1 MMTQVEAAGHAGTR
15 PRWGCGSIAGIMETL
30 ATPLLEEATGG
41 RDVFLDVDLRRGQLR
56 RNLRGAIREAIQDGR
71 LATGTRLPSSRRLAT
86 DLRVSRGVVADTY
99 DQLTAEGYLETQP
112 RQAPL
117 VAGVGAAPPVAD
129 EPARPTWAVDFIA
142 TTPDVELFPRRA
154 WIRATERALRN
165 APNEALDYG
174 DHRGRIE
181 LRRALSAYLGRVR
194 GVRIEP
200 ERMAITQGFTQGL
213 DLVSRV
219 LLARGAR
226 TIAFESPS
234 QRSGWTTPEG
244 VGLRVEGIPVDRDGV
259 RTDALGALTG
269 AAIVVTPAHQFPT
282 GAVMAPE
289 RRADLVA
296 WANREDRLIIEDDYD
311 AEFRYD
317 RNAIGAIQGLDP
329 CRVIHVGTAS
339 KTLAPGI
346 RLGWMSLPDELVDEV
361 RAAKAAQDSGSP
373 ALEQLALAEL
383 IESGDYDRHVARARH
398 VYRQRRDAMMA
409 ALARHVPGLTVQGAA
424 AGLHVLL
431 RLPDSVDDVA
441 VQAGA
446 AERGIGVNPL
456 SPMSHTG
463 APEPGLV
470 VGYSRL
476 TVESIE
482 SAVAALAASLAD
494 SGVPGIR
501 PRPRSPRLG

>member
-1 MMTQVEAAGHAGTR
+1 MAA
-15 PRWGCGSIAGIMETL
+15 L

-41 RDVFLDVDLRRGQLR
+41 RDVLLELDLRRGQLR
-56 RNLRGAIREAIQDGR
+56 RNLRCAIREAIQDGR

-117 VAGVGAAPPVAD
+117 VAGVGAAPPLPD

-154 WIRATERALRN
+154 WIRATERAMRD

-181 LRRALSAYLGRVR
+181 LRRALSGYLGRVR

-200 ERMAITQGFTQGL
+200 ERMVITQGFTQGL

-219 LLARGAR
+219 LLARGGT
-226 TIAFESPS
+226 TIAFEAPS
-234 QRSGWTTPEG
+234 QPTGWATPEG
-244 VGLRVEGIPVDRDGV
+244 VGLRVVGVPVDGDGI
-259 RTDALGALTG
+259 RTDALDGLAA

-296 WANREDRLIIEDDYD
+296 WANRADRLIIEDDYD

-329 CRVIHVGTAS
+329 CRVIHIGTAS

-346 RLGWMSLPDELVDEV
+346 RLGWMSLPDTLVDEV

-373 ALEQLALAEL
+373 SIEQLALAQL
-383 IESGDYDRHVARARH
+383 IDSGDYDRHVARARH
-398 VYRQRRDAMMA
+398 VYRQRRDTLIAT
-409 ALARHVPGLTVQGAA
+409 LARHLPGFSIEGAA

-431 RLPDSVDDVA
+431 RLPDTVDDVA
-441 VQAGA
+441 IQSVA
-446 AERGIGVNPL
+446 AERGIGVIPL
-456 SPMSHTG
+456 SPMSRPGT
-463 APEPGLV
+463 PKRGLV
-470 VGYSRL
+470 LGYSRL
-476 TVESIE
+476 SVERME
-482 SAVAALAASLAD
+482 SAVAALAGCLAD
-494 SGVPGIR
+494 AGLATSR
-501 PRPRSPRLG
+501 PAERASRRAVTARLA

>member
-1 MMTQVEAAGHAGTR
+1 MHRGPSCA
-15 PRWGCGSIAGIMETL
+15 SIAGIMEAL

-41 RDVFLDVDLRRGQLR
+41 RDVLLEMDLRRGQLR
-56 RNLRGAIREAIQDGR
+56 RNLRCALREAIQDGR

-117 VAGVGAAPPVAD
+117 VAGVGAAPPVAE
-129 EPARPTWAVDFIA
+129 EPARLTWAVDFIA

-154 WIRATERALRN
+154 WIRAAERALRD
-165 APNEALDYG
+165 APNEAFDYG

-181 LRRALSAYLGRVR
+181 LRRALSSYLGRVR

-200 ERMAITQGFTQGL
+200 ERMVITQGFTQGL
-213 DLVSRV
+213 DLISRV
-219 LLARGAR
+219 LLARGS
-226 TIAFESPS
+226 TEIAFETLS
-234 QRSGWTTPEG
+234 QPNGWATPEA
-244 VGLRVEGIPVDRDGV
+244 VGLRVVGVPVDGDGV
-259 RTDALGALTG
+259 RTDALDALGA

-282 GAVMAPE
+282 GVVMAPE

-296 WANREDRLIIEDDYD
+296 WANRADRLIIEDDYD
-311 AEFRYD
+311 AEYRYD

-329 CRVIHVGTAS
+329 CRVIHIGTAS

-346 RLGWMSLPDELVDEV
+346 RLGWMSLPDTLIDEV

-373 ALEQLALAEL
+373 SIEQLALAAL
-383 IESGDYDRHVARARH
+383 IDSGDYDRHVARARH
-398 VYRQRRDAMMA
+398 VYRQRRDTLIAE
-409 ALARHVPGLTVQGAA
+409 LGRHLSGLPIQGAA

-441 VQAGA
+441 VAAAA

-456 SPMSHTG
+456 SPMSRAG
-463 APEPGLV
+463 EPQRGLV
-470 VGYSRL
+470 LGYSRL
-476 TVESIE
+476 SVERIE
-482 SAVAALAASLAD
+482 TAVGALAVCLAD
-494 SGVPGIR
+494 AGVAK
-501 PRPRSPRLG
+501 RLTAAARGRAVTVPLAQASSS

>member
-1 MMTQVEAAGHAGTR
+1 
-15 PRWGCGSIAGIMETL
+15 METL
-30 ATPLLEEATGG
+30 ATPLIDEATGG
-41 RDVFLDVDLRRGQLR
+41 RDVFLELDLRRGQLR
-56 RNLRGAIREAIQDGR
+56 RNLRGAIREAIQEGR

-99 DQLTAEGYLETQP
+99 DQLTAEGYLDTQP

-117 VAGVGAAPPVAD
+117 VAGVGAAPPLAD
-129 EPARPTWAVDFIA
+129 EPARPTWDVDFIP

-165 APNEALDYG
+165 APNEALDYS

-194 GVRIEP
+194 GVRIEA
-200 ERMAITQGFTQGL
+200 ERMAITQGFTQAL

-219 LLARGAR
+219 FLARGAT

-234 QRSGWTTPEG
+234 QRAGWATPEG
-244 VGLRVEGIPVDRDGV
+244 AGLRVEGVPVDRDGV
-259 RTDALGALTG
+259 RTDALGALTA

-296 WANREDRLIIEDDYD
+296 WANRENRLIIEDDYD

-329 CRVIHVGTAS
+329 CRVVHVGTAS
-339 KTLAPGI
+339 KTLVPGI
-346 RLGWMSLPDELVDEV
+346 RLGWMSLPDELVDEI
-361 RAAKAAQDSGSP
+361 RLAKGAQDSGSP
-373 ALEQLALAEL
+373 ALDQLALAEL

-398 VYRQRRDAMMA
+398 VYRQRRDALID
-409 ALARHVPGLTVQGAA
+409 ALAGHLPGLAVHGAA

-431 RLPDSVDDVA
+431 RLPADADDVA
-441 VQAGA
+441 ICAAA

-456 SPMSHTG
+456 SPMSLTG
-463 APEPGLV
+463 GVEPGLV
-470 VGYSRL
+470 LGYSRL
-476 TVESIE
+476 TVERIE
-482 SAVAALAASLAD
+482 PAVAALAASLGQA
-494 SGVPGIR
+494 S
-501 PRPRSPRLG
+501 SS